1 MPGESN
7 DGRSAGKQSDTG
19 YCAGGG
25 IGRAT
30 ALVLAREGAKVLVSD
45 VSTRRGEESAAM
57 VRQAGGEAEFC
68 KADVSSARVVERL
81 IGTAVAKWG
90 RLDGAH
96 NNAGISGRFA
106 LTAEDSEENWDQTLA
121 VDLKGVWLCMKY
133 EILQM
138 LKQGGGVI
146 VNTASTAGL
155 LAAPRMGAYAAAK
168 HGVIGIT
175 QTAAVEY
182 AQKNIR
188 INAICPGLIG
198 TPPILQWMQNDAAL
212 KQRLLGAEP
221 VGRAGKPEEIGNAVA
236 WLFSDGAS
244 FVTGAAIPVDGGLTA
259 Q

>member
-1 MPGESN
+1 MPELLKN
-7 DGRSAGKQSDTG
+7 KVTLVTG
-19 YCAGGG
+19 AGGG

-45 VSTRRGEESAAM
+45 ISTRRGEETVAM
-57 VRQAGGEAEFC
+57 VRQAGGEAEFR
-68 KADVSSARVVERL
+68 KADVSQAGDVKAL
-81 IGTAVAKWG
+81 IDAAVNKWG

-96 NNAGISGRFA
+96 NNAGISGKLA
-106 LTAEDSEENWDQTLA
+106 LTAEDTEENWDYTLA

-155 LAAPRMGAYAAAK
+155 LAQPRMGAYAAAK

-175 QTAAVEY
+175 QTAAIEY
-182 AQKNIR
+182 AEKNIR
-188 INAICPGLIG
+188 VNSICPGVIA
-198 TPPILQWMQNDAAL
+198 TPPIVEWMKDEAV
-212 KQRLLGAEP
+212 KKTLLGAEP
-221 VGRAGKPEEIGNAVA
+221 IGRAGRPDEIGNAVA
-236 WLFSDGAS
+236 WLFSDAAS
-244 FVTGAAIPVDGGLTA
+244 FVTGASIPVDGGFTA

>member
-1 MPGESN
+1 M
-7 DGRSAGKQSDTG
+7 AGVLENKVTLVTG
-19 YCAGGG
+19 AGGG

-45 VSTRRGEESAAM
+45 VSTRRGEESVAM

-68 KADVSSARVVERL
+68 KANVSRASDVERL
-81 IGTAVAKWG
+81 IGAAVAKWG

-198 TPPILQWMQNDAAL
+198 TPPILEWMQNDAAL
-212 KQRLLGAEP
+212 RQRLLGAEP
-221 VGRAGKPEEIGNAVA
+221 IGRAGKPEEIGNAVA